1 MIQVQQD
8 PITYVQQR
16 AERFFTSGSV
26 NAVELATQIIGEVL
40 LLGGYEAC
48 AIRDD
53 AWWVIGSNV
62 DWLGNHPDYSA
73 KELFCHIVA
82 FPEAGANSMRAEI
95 LLMAFAQD
103 VITKGAEGQVVI
115 KGKVEASAKV
125 WRLIDSRPGWKRA
138 VAFCLAS

>member
-1 MIQVQQD
+1 MQVQQD

-16 AERFFTSGSV
+16 AERFFISGSAT
-26 NAVELATQIIGEVL
+26 AVELATQIIGEVL
-40 LLGGYEAC
+40 LLGGHEAC

-62 DWLGNHPDYSA
+62 DWLGNHADYSA
-73 KELFCHIVA
+73 KELFFQIVA

-115 KGKVEASAKV
+115 KGKVEESEKV

-138 VAFCLAS
+138 VAFRLAS

>member
-16 AERFFTSGSV
+16 AERFFMSGSV
-26 NAVELATQIIGEVL
+26 TAVELATQIVGEVL
-40 LLGGYEAC
+40 LLGGHEAC

-73 KELFCHIVA
+73 KELFFRIVA

-115 KGKVEASAKV
+115 KGKVEESAKV
-125 WRLIDSRPGWKRA
+125 WRLIASHPGWKRA
-138 VAFCLAS
+138 VAFRLAS

>member
-1 MIQVQQD
+1 MPQD
-8 PITYVQQR
+8 PITYVRQS

-26 NAVELATQIIGEVL
+26 NAVELATQIVSEVL
-40 LLGGYEAC
+40 LLGGHEVC

-73 KELFCHIVA
+73 KELFFRIVA

-103 VITKGAEGQVVI
+103 VITTGAEGQVVI
-115 KGKVEASAKV
+115 KGKVEESETV
-125 WRLIDSRPGWKRA
+125 WRLIASHPGWKRA
-138 VAFCLAS
+138 VAFRLAS

>member
-26 NAVELATQIIGEVL
+26 NAVELATQIVGEVL
-40 LLGGYEAC
+40 LLGGHEVC

-53 AWWVIGSNV
+53 VWWVIGSNV

-73 KELFCHIVA
+73 KELFFQIVA

-103 VITKGAEGQVVI
+103 VITKGAEGQIVL
-115 KGKVEASAKV
+115 KGKVEESAKV
-125 WRLIDSRPGWKRA
+125 WCLIASHPCWKRA
-138 VAFCLAS
+138 VAFRLAS